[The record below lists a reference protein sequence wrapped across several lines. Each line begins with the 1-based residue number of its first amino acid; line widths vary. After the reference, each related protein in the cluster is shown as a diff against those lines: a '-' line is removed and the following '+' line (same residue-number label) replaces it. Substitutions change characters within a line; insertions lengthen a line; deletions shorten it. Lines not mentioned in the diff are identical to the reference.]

1 MDLEQKSAY
10 VDSLGDV
17 SDQLGDEGAT
27 QSFSSNIAGVFLFF
41 CSCLLSSLFSCCVV
55 LFCRMFA
62 TLYVLLEIEDVE
74 QFRKW
79 LAPNVI
85 VCCLITFPK
94 VFGKSGKAE

>member
-1 MDLEQKSAY
+1 
-10 VDSLGDV
+10 
-17 SDQLGDEGAT
+17 
-27 QSFSSNIAGVFLFF
+27 
-41 CSCLLSSLFSCCVV
+41 
-55 LFCRMFA
+55 MFA